1 MAIEVGDA
9 PLLRRRCSTFQAS
22 AGIMDSL
29 IPNRLALTFFHS
41 GPSNPSA
48 PGAPAENAQRPP
60 GKKSKP
66 LGVAFRRHHWTNN
79 ENGGEETYRRM
90 RGR

>member
-1 MAIEVGDA
+1 
-9 PLLRRRCSTFQAS
+9 
-22 AGIMDSL
+22 MDSL

-60 GKKSKP
+60 DKEEQT
-66 LGVAFRRHHWTNN
+66 LG
-79 ENGGEETYRRM
+79 G
-90 RGR
+90 